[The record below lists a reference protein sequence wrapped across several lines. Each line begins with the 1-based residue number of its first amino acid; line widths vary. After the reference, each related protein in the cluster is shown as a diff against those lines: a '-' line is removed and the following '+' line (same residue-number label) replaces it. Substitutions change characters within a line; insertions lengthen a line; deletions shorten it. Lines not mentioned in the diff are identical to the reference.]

1 MGTVI
6 PGERISD
13 DGFMRGHGTVVAN
26 GQVVACVAGRVER
39 VNKLVC
45 ARGIAGRYIGQVGDL
60 VVGCVSEVGH
70 KSWRV
75 DVGGCRRAS
84 LALSAV
90 HLPDDA
96 QRIRTRE
103 DALSMRKIFDENS
116 VLCAEVQA
124 VRADGTILL
133 HTRSNR
139 YGQLLRGQVVR
150 VKPHLVRRLPRH
162 FWRVGA
168 AQVAVGNNGWVW
180 VQRAIPQH
188 WIDEFGH
195 DELSA
200 EAWRTL
206 TARHAASD
214 MPCDDLARV
223 TASVAVLGLLGAAV
237 NEDTL
242 HTVFAASDK
251 IPPHD
256 MLQPQHTKSFKHAL
270 LLRADS
276 LARDSKQQ
284 KQQQQHHK
292 QPRISAA
299 ARLLAARRP
308 SKRPRD
314 DDDDDDDDL

>member
-1 MGTVI
+1 MV
-6 PGERISD
+6 PGEPISVAG
-13 DGFMRGHGTVVAN
+13 DGWMRGHGTVIAN
-26 GQVVACVAGRVER
+26 GQVVACVAGQVER

-45 ARGIAGRYIGQVGDL
+45 ARGIAGRYTGQVGDL

-103 DALSMRKIFDENS
+103 DALSMRTIFQENS

-124 VRADGTILL
+124 VRADGTIML

-162 FWRVGA
+162 FWRVAG

-188 WIDEFGH
+188 WIDEFGD

-214 MPCDDLARV
+214 LPCDDLARV
-223 TASVAVLGLLGAAV
+223 AASVAVLGLLGAAV

-242 HTVFAASDK
+242 HTVFTASNN
-251 IPPHD
+251 IPPRD
-256 MLQPQHTKSFKHAL
+256 MLQPHNAKTLKRAL
-270 LLRADS
+270 LVRADS
-276 LARDSKQQ
+276 ASRDSNQP
-284 KQQQQHHK
+284 
-292 QPRISAA
+292 QPRAHISAA
-299 ARLLAARRP
+299 ARLLASRRP
-308 SKRPRD
+308 PNKRPRD
-314 DDDDDDDDL
+314 DDDDAWNN